1 MAAINRELLVKL
13 TKYIVDHGVA
23 CDINVIIGEGADA
36 FTYNFRIMGSCKK
49 LSPSQRKRN
58 EIRRQKFCQKK
69 TS

>member
-1 MAAINRELLVKL
+1 MAVINQELLVKL
-13 TKYIVDHGVA
+13 TKYVVDHGVA
-23 CDINVIIGEGADA
+23 CDINVIIGEDADA
-36 FTYNFRIMGSCKK
+36 FTYDFRRIGSCKY